1 MRRPPRYELYD
12 LENDPHEFRNL
23 ADAPEYAEIF
33 HELQSSLSAWR
44 KQTEDPLLNP
54 DHLRRLSEEVRSI
67 QSKGTAK
74 QHDWGYPEYFFGR
87 EPVASK
93 SPAKKKQ
100 KAKNT
105 SSLGESL

>member
-1 MRRPPRYELYD
+1 M
-12 LENDPHEFRNL
+12 
-23 ADAPEYAEIF
+23 
-33 HELQSSLSAWR
+33 
-44 KQTEDPLLNP
+44 
-54 DHLRRLSEEVRSI
+54 RSI

>member
-1 MRRPPRYELYD
+1 MRQPPRYELYD
-12 LENDPHEFRNL
+12 LENDPFEFRNL
-23 ADAPEYAEIF
+23 AEAPGYAEIF

-67 QSKGTAK
+67 KSKSTAK
-74 QHDWGYPEYFFGR
+74 NHDWGYPDYFFGR
-87 EPVASK
+87 EPVASE
-93 SPAKKKQ
+93 SPGKNRG
-100 KAKNT
+100 KAKNA